1 VTIFDLKKKKQKIIQ
16 LEILTQEPE
25 FWKNPKKAIEINQEL
40 AELRKEID
48 FWQVLEKDLNE
59 LEEKKEK
66 EDKKVLEKQFEQLQ
80 EKFEKEEIKTFFSK
94 KNDKGNAIM
103 SIYAGAGGVDAQDW
117 AEMLLK
123 MYLKY
128 AEKKNFEA
136 KVIQITAG
144 QEAGIKNVTLEING
158 SYAYGYLKKEAGVHR
173 LVRLSPFNSDNLR
186 QTSFALVELLPDF
199 SEISEVEIQP
209 EDLRIDT
216 YRASGPGG
224 QYVNKTESAIRITH
238 LPTKI
243 SVACQSER
251 LQGSNRKKA
260 MKLLRIKLFQ
270 KTLQEKEEKK
280 EKFLTKKTAEWG
292 NQIRSYVLHPY
303 KMVKDHRTKEETSDI
318 ESVLDGELDR
328 FIEAEARN
336 KKIKNS

>member
-328 FIEAEARN
+328 FIEAEARD

>member
-1 VTIFDLKKKKQKIIQ
+1 VTVFDLKKKKEKIIQ

-25 FWKNPKKAIEINQEL
+25 FWKNSQKAIEINQKL

-48 FWQVLEKDLNE
+48 FWETLEKDIS
-59 LEEKKEK
+59 KIEK
-66 EDKKVLEKQFEQLQ
+66 ENEEIPGEQLKEI
-80 EKFEKEEIKTFFSK
+80 EKRLEKEEIKIFLSGE
-94 KNDKGNAIM
+94 NDKGNAIM
-103 SIYAGAGGVDAQDW
+103 SIYTGAGGVDAQDW

-123 MYLKY
+123 MYIKY
-128 AEKKNFEA
+128 AERKNFKA

-144 QEAGIKNVTLEING
+144 QEAGIKNVTLEIDG
-158 SYAYGYLKKEAGVHR
+158 PYAYGYLKKEAGVHR

-186 QTSFALVELLPDF
+186 QTSFALIELLPDF
-199 SEISEVEIQP
+199 SEISEEEIQS

-224 QYVNKTESAIRITH
+224 QYVDKTESAIRITH

-251 LQGSNRKKA
+251 LQGSNKKKA
-260 MKLLRIKLFQ
+260 MKLLRIKLHQ
-270 KTLQEKEEKK
+270 KNLQEEEKEK

-292 NQIRSYVLHPY
+292 NQICSYVLHPY

-328 FIEAEARN
+328 FIEAEIRDV
-336 KKIKNS
+336 KQKNL

>member
-66 EDKKVLEKQFEQLQ
+66 EDKKVLEKQFQQLQ

-328 FIEAEARN
+328 FIEAEARD